1 MVWRLTDLIHLHV
14 TDVRQS
20 EFKDTKIPL
29 SLCDKLLDTNERELL
44 FTFEPL
50 TQEVFTA
57 FNEIVRRE
65 SSYITTLGRVMDFVK
80 FCASDP
86 NKYSFPVLV
95 GVLLTDLPNLKLPKD
110 LLVVIEF
117 ED

>member
-1 MVWRLTDLIHLHV
+1 MAWRLHDLIHLHV

-29 SLCDKLLDTNERELL
+29 SLCDKLLNTNERELL

-50 TQEVFTA
+50 TQEVFNT
-57 FNEIVRRE
+57 FNEIVRKE
-65 SSYITTLGRVMDFVK
+65 SSYITTLGQVMDFVK

-86 NKYSFPVLV
+86 NKYSFQCQQGFCLRIY
-95 GVLLTDLPNLKLPKD
+95 LT
-110 LLVVIEF
+110 
-117 ED
+117 

>member
-1 MVWRLTDLIHLHV
+1 MVWQLHDLIHLYL

-20 EFKDTKIPL
+20 EFKTTQTPL
-29 SLCDKLLDTNERELL
+29 SLCDNLMDKNEWELL
-44 FTFEPL
+44 FTFKPL
-50 TQEVFTA
+50 TQEVFDA
-57 FNEIVRRE
+57 FNEIVRSDSR
-65 SSYITTLGRVMDFVK
+65 YITTLGRVMDFVK

-86 NKYSFPVLV
+86 NKYSFPVLA

>member
-1 MVWRLTDLIHLHV
+1 MVWQLHDLIHLYL

-20 EFKDTKIPL
+20 EFKTTQTPL
-29 SLCDKLLDTNERELL
+29 NLCDKLMDKNEWELL
-44 FTFEPL
+44 FTFEPQ
-50 TQEVFTA
+50 TQEVFDT
-57 FNEIVRRE
+57 FNDIVRKDSRF
-65 SSYITTLGRVMDFVK
+65 ITTLGQVMDFVK
-80 FCASDP
+80 FCTADP
-86 NKYSFPVLV
+86 NKYSFPVLA